1 MKKLFIVLVA
11 MMVLVSSVSVLPA
24 IAEESEPEV
33 VLSGAVALWALEAEN
48 ASHAGM
54 DQFLTDWYA
63 NFFLGKTQ
71 ELPLDIPLLWN
82 INYFLKDQKYTT
94 EVIMIPSAP
103 YKHLITKSN

>member
-1 MKKLFIVLVA
+1 MILF
-11 MMVLVSSVSVLPA
+11 SSLSVLPA
-24 IAEESEPEV
+24 VAEEGEEV
-33 VLSGAVALWALEAEN
+33 FLPGAVSLESLKAEN

-94 EVIMIPSAP
+94 EVVMIPSAP
-103 YKHLITKSN
+103 YKHLITKSK